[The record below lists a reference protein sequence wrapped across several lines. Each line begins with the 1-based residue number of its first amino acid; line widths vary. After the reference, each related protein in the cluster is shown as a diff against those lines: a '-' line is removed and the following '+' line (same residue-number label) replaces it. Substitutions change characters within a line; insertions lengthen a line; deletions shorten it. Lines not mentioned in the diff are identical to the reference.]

1 MLRTCGRLRGGRDR
15 GHAACT
21 QAGGHAG
28 RCAQAA
34 ARARA
39 ATAPENASRGVGSG
53 EGGAAGVCLRVL
65 AVLRAPLEPF
75 FVTALVTA
83 ATDDRPKELLSKRGG
98 TLASYN
104 VQANATQAR
113 PDSVYG
119 SLVGL
124 ITPRGL
130 GQPSDLT
137 CLQRL

>member
-75 FVTALVTA
+75 FVTV
-83 ATDDRPKELLSKRGG
+83 ATDDRPKEHLSKRGG

-124 ITPRGL
+124 ITPQGVGQSSDRIYLQGL
-130 GQPSDLT
+130 
-137 CLQRL
+137 